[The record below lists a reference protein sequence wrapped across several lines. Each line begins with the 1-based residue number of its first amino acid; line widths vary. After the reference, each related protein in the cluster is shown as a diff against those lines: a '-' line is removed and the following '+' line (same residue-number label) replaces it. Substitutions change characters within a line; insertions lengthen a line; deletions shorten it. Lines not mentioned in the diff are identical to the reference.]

1 MSEGLTFGEGYT
13 PTLIGQIVS
22 MHASYYA
29 DLVGFGAAFEIKVA
43 SELASFIDRLSHPH
57 NAIWW
62 AAVDDTIVASIAIDG
77 QSAPEKPAILHWFI
91 VDPKLQGR
99 GVGRR
104 LMDSAMGFC
113 DEQGFPQVELST
125 FAGLDAA
132 RALYEQAGF
141 VLTYEERADTWGQP
155 VTEQTFLRQLPTSSS
170 DKDR

>member
-1 MSEGLTFGEGYT
+1 MKEGLTYGEGYA

-43 SELASFIDRLSHPH
+43 SELALFVDRLSHPH

-62 AAVDDTIVASIAIDG
+62 AAIDGTLAASIAIDG
-77 QSAPEKPAILHWFI
+77 QGTPEKPAILHWFI
-91 VDPKLQGR
+91 VDPRLQGR
-99 GVGRR
+99 GVGRQ
-104 LMDSAMGFC
+104 LMDSAMIFC
-113 DEQGFPQVELST
+113 DKQRFPQVELST

-141 VLTYEERADTWGQP
+141 TLVHEQTGASWGQP
-155 VTEQTFLRQLPTSSS
+155 VTEQIFRRRQGFTN
-170 DKDR
+170 

>member
-1 MSEGLTFGEGYT
+1 MSESLTFGEGYT

-29 DLVGFGAAFEIKVA
+29 DLVGFGAAFEVKVA
-43 SELASFIDRLSHPH
+43 SELAPFVGRLSHPH

-62 AAVDDTIVASIAIDG
+62 AAIDDTIAASIAIYG

-104 LMDSAMGFC
+104 LMDSAMAFC
-113 DEQGFPQVELST
+113 DEHGFPQVELST

-141 VLTYEERADTWGQP
+141 VITQEHAGQSWGKK
-155 VTEQTFLRQLPTSSS
+155 VVEQTFVRLHP
-170 DKDR
+170 